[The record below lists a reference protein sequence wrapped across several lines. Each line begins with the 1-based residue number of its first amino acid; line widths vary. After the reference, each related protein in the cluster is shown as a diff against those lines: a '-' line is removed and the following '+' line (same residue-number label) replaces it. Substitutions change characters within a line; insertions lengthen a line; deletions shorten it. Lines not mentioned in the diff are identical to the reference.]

1 MNEQAGAAIAGRGRR
16 VDEARDG
23 ARPEIPPEPAT
34 IETLLAGALEYF
46 SPELLGFAQR
56 AVALGESQISDSS
69 ARGDAAGAAQWD
81 PAHCDRRGVSKP

>member
-1 MNEQAGAAIAGRGRR
+1 MSKPEPLSPAGDAASTRLATAP
-16 VDEARDG
+16 DQ
-23 ARPEIPPEPAT
+23 EIPPEPAT